1 MSNGLRLADLISS
14 LLCTHNPLALL
25 TSSPAMSNASSSHD
39 VWRILD
45 NRKDVSI
52 QAPQKISIRPAD
64 ATLCLTLIGCGTQ
77 EQNEHQGYAAE
88 NVTQTETPTPLE
100 RSTPMSYSSKPTNV
114 GQGNPNATGV
124 TTSTDSE
131 QFNLTVT
138 AAITDSSTDSPVTS
152 AVTFGKTPPAQ
163 PAHNTSTSRSSRAFK
178 AVVWDEE
185 WDKPF
190 HYNYSSVRNAG
201 LIIAAVLFV
210 MGIMVLG
217 CGKVKRMPRCRIGKG
232 SSYEVT
238 RS

>member
-1 MSNGLRLADLISS
+1 MNIKIVLQGSAFLLLLIFRS
-14 LLCTHNPLALL
+14 
-25 TSSPAMSNASSSHD
+25 
-39 VWRILD
+39 
-45 NRKDVSI
+45 
-52 QAPQKISIRPAD
+52 
-64 ATLCLTLIGCGTQ
+64 
-77 EQNEHQGYAAE
+77 YAAE

-152 AVTFGKTPPAQ
+152 AVTFGETPPAQ

-178 AVVWDEE
+178 AVVWVSSTDEE

>member
-1 MSNGLRLADLISS
+1 MNIKIVMRGSAFLLLLIFRS
-14 LLCTHNPLALL
+14 
-25 TSSPAMSNASSSHD
+25 
-39 VWRILD
+39 
-45 NRKDVSI
+45 
-52 QAPQKISIRPAD
+52 
-64 ATLCLTLIGCGTQ
+64 
-77 EQNEHQGYAAE
+77 YAAE
-88 NVTQTETPTPLE
+88 NVTQTETPTPLGS
-100 RSTPMSYSSKPTNV
+100 STSTFYSSKPTNV

-152 AVTFGKTPPAQ
+152 AVTFERTPPAQ
-163 PAHNTSTSRSSRAFK
+163 PAHNTSTSK
-178 AVVWDEE
+178 AVVWDKE

-190 HYNYSSVRNAG
+190 HYNYSSIRNAG

-210 MGIMVLG
+210 IGIMVLG
-217 CGKVKRMPRCRIGKG
+217 CGKVKRIPRCRIGKG